1 MTEDK
6 AQGRALT
13 LQSLG
18 TDQATAALGVLATKH
33 LALHGVVSFYTALDG
48 TIQLALP
55 GEITL
60 DGIPETMAIQELQT
74 KGYSEEQLIEY
85 LQGRDARMG
94 RV

>member
-1 MTEDK
+1 MPEDK
-6 AQGRALT
+6 SQGRALT
-13 LQSLG
+13 AQSLG

-33 LALHGVVSFYTALDG
+33 LALHGVVAFYVALDG
-48 TIQLALP
+48 TVQLALP

-60 DGIPETMAIQELQT
+60 DGIPEPMAIRELT
-74 KGYSEEQLIEY
+74 DRGYTEEQLIEY

>member
-1 MTEDK
+1 MPEDK

-33 LALHGVVSFYTALDG
+33 LALHGVVSFYTGLDG
-48 TIQLALP
+48 AIKVALP

-60 DGIPETMAIQELQT
+60 DGIPEPMAVQELT
-74 KGYSEEQLIEY
+74 SKGYSQEELVEY
-85 LQGRDARMG
+85 LKGRDARMG

>member
-1 MTEDK
+1 MPEDK

-33 LALHGVVSFYTALDG
+33 LALHGVVSFYAAQDG

-60 DGIPETMAIQELQT
+60 DGIPETMAIQELT
-74 KGYSEEQLIEY
+74 ARGHTEEQLIEY